1 MTTSSRKN
9 YNNLALSGQDIDDM
23 EFVEFH
29 KLDPALAYT
38 PELNDAI
45 LDKVMAE
52 NIEGGMDPQKAK
64 ALRYQAR
71 VDIMRKLK

>member
-1 MTTSSRKN
+1 MPTSSRN
-9 YNNLALSGQDIDDM
+9 YNNLALSGQDVDDM

-38 PELNDAI
+38 PALNDAI

-52 NIEGGMDPQKAK
+52 NIEGGMPENKAK
-64 ALRYQAR
+64 MLRDQSKA
-71 VDIMRKLK
+71 DIMKKIK